1 MKFRNMVILMLL
13 SVFTTLTLMSC
24 NYILENTKQKNEII
38 SEKQSRINI
47 HKQEAKLLLNA
58 SRNNLDILELC
69 EAIKYVD
76 TQNSMS
82 HLTERLEKTHFEI
95 SKNYNELAE
104 KKLISIPSYENINK
118 DNELELLELKNIDN
132 DAFIENKLKL
142 ILNKID
148 TQIQLLNALG
158 KTTDNIEFKVL
169 AVTDTHKLKSNIN
182 KIETALNRLNQ

>member
-1 MKFRNMVILMLL
+1 MKFRNMVVLILL
-13 SVFTTLTLMSC
+13 SVFATLTLISC

-38 SEKQSRINI
+38 NEKQSRVYI

-69 EAIKYVD
+69 EDLKSVD
-76 TQNSMS
+76 TQNSIG

-104 KKLISIPSYENINK
+104 KKLISIPSYENINNVNK
-118 DNELELLELKNIDN
+118 LELKNIDI
-132 DAFIENKLKL
+132 DSFIQNKLKL
-142 ILNKID
+142 ILNKTD

-182 KIETALNRLNQ
+182 KIETTLNKLNQ